1 METINA
7 VNYKNII
14 ERANNKVQVTN
25 NRGNTKYQGL
35 PFVQNGP
42 LNRILFFTLS
52 MNDNNFK
59 ELGELMET
67 ISSPKVIS
75 VNFESAVNEEDEVY
89 VELYEDLFEVVKV
102 TLAYSLYQAKQFPK
116 EYMEQLFNLR
126 VLNILHQCGMDPGK
140 AIKCHEEFE
149 RVVDSVND
157 YKLGNLFNII
167 NLLEKDEYKNLMLTC
182 YEAFSVDTRD
192 VLSFKCSIKEFIE
205 LLGGELKLFLRF
217 YTKSIQLNV
226 AQKTLRGCI
235 GITDVSPKLIPL
247 FNIAGKVED
256 CFGYLNTPIST
267 KAIDILKALPSSEI
281 NSHDKLVSAIMQN
294 CLGLPMTEIKQI
306 VDLIVHELVS
316 VLIKKKEYLG
326 NDMYEILIEQA
337 LRKYQD

>member
-7 VNYKNII
+7 VNYKDVI
-14 ERANNKVQVTN
+14 ERATNKVQVTT
-25 NRGNTKYQGL
+25 NRGNTRFQSL

-42 LNRILFFTLS
+42 LSRILFFTLS
-52 MNDNNFK
+52 MQDNDFK
-59 ELGELMET
+59 ELSELMNT
-67 ISSPKVIS
+67 ISSPKVIA
-75 VNFESAVNEEDEVY
+75 VNFENVVNKEDEVY
-89 VELYEDLFEVVKV
+89 VELYEDTMEAVKI
-102 TLAYSLYQAKQFPK
+102 TLAYLIYQAKQFPK
-116 EYMEQLFNLR
+116 EYMEKLFKLG
-126 VLNILHQCGMDPGK
+126 VIDTLQHYKIDPGK
-140 AIKCHEEFE
+140 AVMCYKELEK
-149 RVVDSVND
+149 VVESINE
-157 YKLGNLFNII
+157 YEMENLFNII
-167 NLLEKDEYKNLMLTC
+167 NLLEKEEYKNLVLSY
-182 YEAFSVDTRD
+182 YEAFEVDNRD
-192 VLSFKCSIKEFIE
+192 ILSFKCSIKEFIE
-205 LLGGELKLFLRF
+205 LLNGDLKSYLRF
-217 YTKSIQLNV
+217 YVKSIQLNI
-226 AQKTLRGCI
+226 AQDTLQGCI
-235 GITDVSPKLIPL
+235 GVTEVSPKLIPL

-267 KAIDILKALPSSEI
+267 KAIDILKVLPSTEI